1 MLVPVKDMNGQQVGE
16 VELSDAV
23 FAAPI
28 NTALMHQALMRQLS
42 NARLGTHDTKV
53 RSEVS
58 GGGKKPW
65 RQKGT
70 GRARQGSTR
79 APNWVGGGTVFGP
92 TPRKYTKALPKKM
105 QRSALRSALSVKA
118 ASGQVMVVDQI
129 TIDEPKTKSAVAM
142 LSALGAAEQSVLL
155 VMAEKSVPVW
165 KSVRNIA
172 RVKSLQS
179 GYLNIRDLLGH
190 DLLLLTRDAVD
201 SIELWLGV
209 DAPTVEAVDGASAVE
224 VADTAAP
231 EEAEA

>member
-1 MLVPVKDMNGQQVGE
+1 MLVPVKNMNGQQVGE

-28 NTALMHQALMRQLS
+28 NTALMHQALMRQLA
-42 NARLGTHDTKV
+42 NARLGTHDTKT
-53 RSEVS
+53 RGEVS

-79 APNWVGGGTVFGP
+79 APNWVGGGAVFGP

-118 ASGQVMVVDQI
+118 ANGQVLVVDQVV
-129 TIDEPKTKSAVAM
+129 IDEPKTKTAVKM
-142 LSALGAAEQSVLL
+142 LSALGANEQSVLL
-155 VMAEKSVPVW
+155 VMAEKNVPVW
-165 KSVRNIA
+165 RSVRNIPQ
-172 RVKSLQS
+172 VKSLQS

-201 SIELWLGV
+201 SIELWLGA
-209 DAPTVEAVDGASAVE
+209 DAPAAG
-224 VADTAAP
+224 VADSVVVETADAVVS

>member
-1 MLVPVKDMNGQQVGE
+1 MLVPVKDMNGKQVGE

-28 NTALMHQALMRQLS
+28 NTSAMHQALVRQLS
-42 NARLGTHDTKV
+42 NARLGTHDTKG
-53 RSEVS
+53 RSEVR

-92 TPRKYTKALPKKM
+92 TPRKYVKAMPKKM
-105 QRSALRSALSVKA
+105 QRLALRSALSAKV
-118 ASGQVMVVDQI
+118 ASGQMVVVDKVV
-129 TIDEPKTKSAVAM
+129 IDEPKTKTAAKM
-142 LSALGAAEQSVLL
+142 LAALGVNEQSVLL
-155 VMAEKSVPVW
+155 VMAEKNVPVW
-165 KSVRNIA
+165 KSVHNLPQ
-172 RVKSLQS
+172 VKSLQS

-190 DLLLLTRDAVD
+190 DMLLLTKDAVD
-201 SIELWLGV
+201 AIEAWL
-209 DAPTVEAVDGASAVE
+209 TVPAV
-224 VADTAAP
+224 